1 MVKKLKPNLPHLI
14 RRKEESLKLDRRITN
29 REVADAIGVSEQA
42 IGRWMRGDV
51 SQANFELLERFM
63 RYFDCTLDELLI
75 LEEMPEASN

>member
-14 RRKEESLKLDRRITN
+14 RRKEELLKLDRRITN
-29 REVADAIGVSEQA
+29 REIADAIGVSEQA